1 MEILNRTKIYM
12 YLNKNLK
19 RGSEMISEKRSKH
32 NKFLTLLL
40 IILLPLSLFIVLINL
55 FQVISIY
62 RETFGV
68 IERPI
73 LELLIV
79 FLLLVAVLLSLAII
93 LSVNQYHNRIMIRR
107 TLLYGNHPNLKLKEI
122 FDNEH
127 RKKIIRT
134 ILNDP
139 GIHHNAILGTCN
151 LKKGQLQWHLN
162 VLLDY
167 NIIRKEKL
175 GQYTVYF
182 PLVSVIEKME
192 WKVNGLAKSVMTIR
206 IFELIKHHPGITSS
220 DISRKV
226 EIARNSVKYHIDK
239 LNEKNLISFKKTGR
253 RKKLYAK
260 GLD

>member
-62 RETFGV
+62 CETFGV

-93 LSVNQYHNRIMIRR
+93 LSVKQYHNRIMIRR

-139 GIHHNAILGTCN
+139 GIHHNAILRTCN

-175 GQYTVYF
+175 GQYTIYF
-182 PLVSVIEKME
+182 PLLKVIENME
-192 WKVNGLAKSVMTIR
+192 NMIKGLTKSEMTTQILQ
-206 IFELIKHHPGITSS
+206 LIEEYPGIISS
-220 DISRKV
+220 EISNKIG
-226 EIARNSVKYHIDK
+226 IARNSVKYHIDK
-239 LNEKNLISFKKTGR
+239 LIRNNLISFKRSG
-253 RKKLYAK
+253 RKKMLYV
-260 GLD
+260 DN